1 MQLSKQ
7 GLGTIFLVLLSLV
20 VLSIDRKAVD
30 AETEVGETLVSSP
43 PWMLNTDPISESGQ
57 KASVPSLAIGADG
70 RLHTAF
76 KQGTILSATANEA
89 YYSYSDDGGATWIAP
104 ERIFLDPF
112 SFVVDKVDIA
122 VADNGDVHTSW
133 VEKNNSTL
141 GFTLYYAIRSN
152 GTWSDPEII
161 EQADSPSVIDQPSLI
176 ISSGKV
182 FVAWSNTS
190 RIRFA
195 SKINN
200 SWTTPIIIGRSELP
214 ELAIDDQGNL
224 HLVYLES
231 RDTLVARYSQSTDDG
246 VTWSNDIGLSVS
258 NKDVND
264 IDLALDG
271 TEVHVVYGA
280 SLVLGGSIDP
290 ISSTPI
296 IDPYYVSCPA
306 NCTSAANW
314 TSEVTATTVQSG
326 NAPADAILLVP
337 SIEIIDQGEALIF
350 YHGVLQE
357 NINFEQVLGVCFQPA
372 NSSSKKYKV
381 PTGFTERMV
390 KPQIVYSDG
399 VMHMVYEQVR
409 GQTAST
415 DFQEIHYARL
425 DVSCYD
431 QYFPVI
437 SRDSN

>member
-7 GLGTIFLVLLSLV
+7 RLGTMLFVLLGLV
-20 VLSIDRKAVD
+20 ALTVDRNLVD
-30 AETEVGETLVSSP
+30 AEVALSETQVSAP
-43 PWMLNTDPISESGQ
+43 PWTLNTSPISTSGQ

-70 RLHTAF
+70 TLHTAF

-89 YYSYSDDGGATWIAP
+89 YYSTSTNGGTTWSTP

-122 VADNGDVHTSW
+122 VSDNGDVHASW
-133 VEKNNSTL
+133 VEKNNSSL
-141 GFTLYYAIRSN
+141 GYTLYYAVRSS

-161 EQADSPSVIDQPSLI
+161 EQAASPSVMDQPSLA
-176 ISSGKV
+176 ISSGKI
-182 FVAWSNTS
+182 FVTWSNTS

-195 SKINN
+195 SKINGTW
-200 SWTTPIIIGRSELP
+200 STPIEIGRSELP
-214 ELAIDDQGNL
+214 EIAVDSTGML

-231 RDTLVARYSQSTDDG
+231 RDTLAARYSQSSDDG

-258 NKDVND
+258 NKDVKD

-290 ISSTPI
+290 ISSTPV
-296 IDPYYVSCPA
+296 IDPYYTRCPA

-337 SIEIIDQGEALIF
+337 SIKIIDQGEAMIF
-350 YHGVLQE
+350 YHGVLSE
-357 NINFEQVLGVCFQPA
+357 NINFEQVLGVCFQPG
-372 NSSSKKYKV
+372 NLSSKKYKL
-381 PTGFTERMV
+381 PTSFTERMV
-390 KPQIVYSDG
+390 KPQIEYVNG
-399 VMHMVYEQVR
+399 TMHMVYEQVR

-437 SRDSN
+437 SRDSS